1 MEMNMPASFNREDLL
16 AALEGER
23 AAMLEL
29 LPRFGDEQLRAA
41 TRADGWTA
49 HDIAMH
55 TADSNYGLALMVL
68 GEIPPATQLNEQT
81 GWMSVD
87 GLNEQ
92 RRQKNATLPRAK
104 VMSRMA
110 SSFDHARRAIET
122 IDDYDAPGPLGPRH
136 TKGQWLQRII
146 AHTRDHRQDLEQLL
160 G

>member
-1 MEMNMPASFNREDLL
+1 MPTPINREDLL
-16 AALEGER
+16 AGLEHERVAL
-23 AAMLEL
+23 LEL
-29 LPRFGDEQLRAA
+29 LPRFGDQQLRTAM
-41 TRADGWTA
+41 RADGWTA

-68 GEIPPATQLNEQT
+68 GEIPPAMQINEQT
-81 GWMSVD
+81 GWVNPD
-87 GLNEQ
+87 EVNEQ
-92 RRQKNATLPRAK
+92 RRQKNAALPREK

-136 TKGQWLQRII
+136 TKGQWLKRIV
-146 AHTRDHRQDLEQLL
+146 DHANEHRRDLEQLL

>member
-1 MEMNMPASFNREDLL
+1 MAATPSREDLL
-16 AALEGER
+16 ATLERER
-23 AAMLEL
+23 AALLEL
-29 LPRFGDEQLRAA
+29 LPRFGDEQLRVA

-68 GEIPPATQLNEQT
+68 GEIPPAMQINEQT

-87 GLNEQ
+87 DLNEQ
-92 RRQKNATLPRAK
+92 RRQKNAALPREK

-122 IDDYDAPGPLGPRH
+122 IDDYDAPGPLGPRY
-136 TKGQWLQRII
+136 TKGQWLKRIV
-146 AHTRDHRQDLEQLL
+146 DHAGEHRRDLEQLL

>member
-1 MEMNMPASFNREDLL
+1 MAATPSREDLL
-16 AALEGER
+16 ATLERER

-29 LPRFGDEQLRAA
+29 LPRFGDEQLRTA

-49 HDIAMH
+49 HHIAMH

-68 GEIPPATQLNEQT
+68 GEIPPAMQINEQT

-87 GLNEQ
+87 DLNEQ

-104 VMSRMA
+104 VMSRMT
-110 SSFDHARRAIET
+110 SSFDHALRAFAT
-122 IDDYDAPGPLGPRH
+122 IDASDAPSPIGPCH
-136 TKGQWLQRII
+136 TNGQWLKRIVDH
-146 AHTRDHRQDLEQLL
+146 AGEHRQDLEQLL